1 VIQENVHIENLTID
15 EFEAKFDALLG
26 TVDAF
31 NQQLLKE
38 IVDILKSRAEQGI
51 VIHEIKEQLGGRYA
65 DEDII
70 AAVDRLTNHS
80 SPLICQVGSV
90 YPRCVLVPYASDW
103 VIDANVANTADNER
117 VRSKIARRSY
127 KNLARKQLIVPNL
140 WTDINGSL
148 TPVLFNSY
156 AEAIVE
162 FILKRPGTT
171 KAAIHRGFSTS
182 FSRKEVH
189 DILEIL
195 VKSKVLRELKI
206 IMDDYKKPSVFTKTR
221 YSRCTTKTTG
231 IDAFAQ
237 SCYWATDDYY
247 HKIGQ

>member
-1 VIQENVHIENLTID
+1 
-15 EFEAKFDALLG
+15 
-26 TVDAF
+26 
-31 NQQLLKE
+31 
-38 IVDILKSRAEQGI
+38 
-51 VIHEIKEQLGGRYA
+51 
-65 DEDII
+65 
-70 AAVDRLTNHS
+70 
-80 SPLICQVGSV
+80 
-90 YPRCVLVPYASDW
+90 VLVPYASDW